1 MWAAYL
7 TTAVR
12 RNISSI
18 TLLILE
24 RAGDLKAACSFDL

>member
-7 TTAVR
+7 ITAVR

-24 RAGDLKAACSFDL
+24 RAGGLRAAYSYDL